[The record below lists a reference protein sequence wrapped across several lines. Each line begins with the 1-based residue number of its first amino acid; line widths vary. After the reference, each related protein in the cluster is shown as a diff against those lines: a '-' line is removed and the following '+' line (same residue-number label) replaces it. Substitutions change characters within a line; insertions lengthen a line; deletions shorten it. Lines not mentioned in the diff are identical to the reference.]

1 METPFIIGI
10 TGGSGSGKTTFINNL
25 VDMIGEENICTVSQD
40 NYYIEKEKQ
49 PEDAKG
55 IKNFDTP
62 YSIDLEKFYQ
72 DLQRLKKGEE
82 VHIKEYTF
90 NNAEAEPKMLT
101 FIPKR
106 VIILEGIFVFH
117 DPRVLEMID
126 LKLFIEAKAHLK
138 LSRRIKRDN
147 VERGYDINDVLYRYE
162 NHVMPAYENYIKP
175 HKENVDLIVR
185 NDRNFDVALE
195 VVKTFLLGKI

>member
-1 METPFIIGI
+1 METPYIVGI
-10 TGGSGSGKTTFINNL
+10 TGGSGSGKTTFIQNL
-25 VDMIGEENICTVSQD
+25 TDIIGEDNICTVSQD
-40 NYYIEKEKQ
+40 NYYIEKDKQ

-72 DLQRLKKGEE
+72 DIEKLKRGEE
-82 VHIKEYTF
+82 VHIQEYTF
-90 NNAEAEPKMLT
+90 NNAAAEPKMLT
-101 FIPKR
+101 FYPKK

-117 DPRVLEMID
+117 DPRVFEIID

-162 NHVMPAYENYIKP
+162 NHVMPAYENYIQP
-175 HKENVDLIVR
+175 HKETVDIIVR
-185 NDRNFDVALE
+185 NDVNFDKALE
-195 VVKTFLLGKI
+195 VVKTYLLQKI

>member
-1 METPFIIGI
+1 MEQAFIVGI
-10 TGGSGSGKTTFINNL
+10 TGGSGSGKTTFIKNL
-25 VDMIGEENICTVSQD
+25 TKLIGKENVCTVSQD
-40 NYYIEKEKQ
+40 NYYIDKDKQ
-49 PEDAKG
+49 PEDKKG

-72 DLQRLKKGEE
+72 DITKLKNGEE
-82 VHIKEYTF
+82 VQIQEYTF
-90 NNAEAEPKMLT
+90 NNASATPKMLK
-101 FIPKR
+101 FVPKK

-117 DPRVLEMID
+117 DPRVLEIID

-175 HKENVDLIVR
+175 HKENVDIIVR
-185 NDRNFDVALE
+185 NDRNFDVALD

>member
-1 METPFIIGI
+1 MELPFIVGI
-10 TGGSGSGKTTFINNL
+10 TGGSGSGKTTFIKNL
-25 VDMIGEENICTVSQD
+25 TKLIGKENVCTVSQD
-40 NYYIEKEKQ
+40 NYYIDKDKQ

-62 YSIDLEKFYQ
+62 YSIDLEKFFQ
-72 DLQRLKKGEE
+72 DISKLKKGESVE
-82 VHIKEYTF
+82 IEEYTF
-90 NNAEAEPKMLT
+90 NNANATPKMLT
-101 FIPKR
+101 FVPKK

-117 DPRVLEMID
+117 DPRVFEMID

-175 HKENVDLIVR
+175 HKENVDIIVR
-185 NDRNFDVALE
+185 NDRNFDIALD

>member
-1 METPFIIGI
+1 METPYIVGI
-10 TGGSGSGKTTFINNL
+10 TGGSGSGKTTFIKNL
-25 VDMIGEENICTVSQD
+25 TDLIGEDNICTVSQD

-72 DLQRLKKGEE
+72 DIQKLKNGEE
-82 VHIKEYTF
+82 VQIQEYTF
-90 NNAEAEPKMLT
+90 NNSEATPKLLT
-101 FIPKR
+101 FHPKK

-117 DPRVLEMID
+117 DPRVFEIID

-175 HKENVDLIVR
+175 HKETVDLIVR
-185 NDRNFDVALE
+185 NDSNFETALE
-195 VVKTFLLGKI
+195 VVKTFLLQKI

>member
-1 METPFIIGI
+1 METPFIVGI
-10 TGGSGSGKTTFINNL
+10 TGGSGSGKTTFIENL
-25 VDMIGEENICTVSQD
+25 TKLIGDENICTVSQD
-40 NYYIEKEKQ
+40 NYYIEKDKQ

-72 DLQRLKKGEE
+72 DLQKLKNGED
-82 VHIKEYTF
+82 VHIQEYTF
-90 NNAEAEPKMLT
+90 NNAAAKPKMLT
-101 FIPKR
+101 FTPKK

-117 DPRVLEMID
+117 DPRVFDIID

-175 HKENVDLIVR
+175 HKENVDIIVR
-185 NDRNFDVALE
+185 NDRNFDIALD
-195 VVKTFLLGKI
+195 VVKTFLHQKI

>member
-1 METPFIIGI
+1 MEQAFIVGI
-10 TGGSGSGKTTFINNL
+10 TGGSGSGKTTFIKNL
-25 VDMIGEENICTVSQD
+25 TKLIGKENVCTVSQD
-40 NYYIEKEKQ
+40 NYYIDKDKQ
-49 PEDAKG
+49 PEDKKG

-72 DLQRLKKGEE
+72 DITKLKNGEE
-82 VHIKEYTF
+82 VQIQEYTF
-90 NNAEAEPKMLT
+90 NNASATPKMLT
-101 FIPKR
+101 FVPKK

-117 DPRVLEMID
+117 DPRVLEIID

-175 HKENVDLIVR
+175 HKENVDIIVR
-185 NDRNFDVALE
+185 NDRNFDVALD

>member
-1 METPFIIGI
+1 METPYIVGI
-10 TGGSGSGKTTFINNL
+10 TGGSGSGKTTFIKML
-25 VDMIGEENICTVSQD
+25 TDLIGEDNICTVSQD
-40 NYYIEKEKQ
+40 NYYIDKESQ

-72 DLQRLKKGEE
+72 DIQKLKNGE
-82 VHIKEYTF
+82 VVQIQEYTF
-90 NNAEAEPKMLT
+90 NNAAAEPKLLT
-101 FIPKR
+101 FNPKK

-117 DPRVLEMID
+117 DPRVFDIID

-175 HKENVDLIVR
+175 HKETVDLIIR
-185 NDRNFDVALE
+185 NDVNFDTGLE
-195 VVKTFLLGKI
+195 VVKTFLLQKI